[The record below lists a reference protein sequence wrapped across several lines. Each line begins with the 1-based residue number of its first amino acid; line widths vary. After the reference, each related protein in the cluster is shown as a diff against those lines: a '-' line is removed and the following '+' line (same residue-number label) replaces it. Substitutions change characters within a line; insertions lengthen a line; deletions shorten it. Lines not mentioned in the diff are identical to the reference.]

1 MKIKVTVK
9 GQKDPIIYS
18 GDRIDVLDFEM
29 NGEMYK
35 QIRYF
40 RKGFSKSE
48 LLIAIMSFYGCGA
61 AVLNKHFGKVFL
73 PVGKPF
79 GIFK

>member
-1 MKIKVTVK
+1 MKIKISIK
-9 GQKDPIIYS
+9 GQKEPIIYS

-29 NGEMYK
+29 NGEKYK

-48 LLIAIMSFYGCGA
+48 LVKSDLVVKIVEIE
-61 AVLNKHFGKVFL
+61 K
-73 PVGKPF
+73 
-79 GIFK
+79 

>member
-48 LLIAIMSFYGCGA
+48 LLKADLIT
-61 AVLNKHFGKVFL
+61 
-73 PVGKPF
+73 
-79 GIFK
+79 

>member
-1 MKIKVTVK
+1 MKIKITIK
-9 GQKDPIIYS
+9 GQKEPIIYR

-40 RKGFSKSE
+40 RTGFSKSE
-48 LLIAIMSFYGCGA
+48 LLKSDLVIKI
-61 AVLNKHFGKVFL
+61 VEVEK
-73 PVGKPF
+73 
-79 GIFK
+79 

>member
-1 MKIKVTVK
+1 MELSITLK
-9 GQKDPIIYS
+9 GKKEPMIFK

-29 NGEMYK
+29 QGVKYK

-48 LLIAIMSFYGCGA
+48 YIQSNLIIKMKE
-61 AVLNKHFGKVFL
+61 N
-73 PVGKPF
+73 
-79 GIFK
+79 

>member
-1 MKIKVTVK
+1 MKIKINIK
-9 GQKDPIIYS
+9 GQKDPILYS

-29 NGEMYK
+29 NGEKYK

-48 LLIAIMSFYGCGA
+48 LLKADLIVKI
-61 AVLNKHFGKVFL
+61 VEIEK
-73 PVGKPF
+73 
-79 GIFK
+79 

>member
-1 MKIKVTVK
+1 MEISIYLK
-9 GQKDPIIYS
+9 GRRDPLVYS

-29 NGEMYK
+29 NDVKYK

-48 LLIAIMSFYGCGA
+48 LVQTDLIKRIQE
-61 AVLNKHFGKVFL
+61 KK
-73 PVGKPF
+73 
-79 GIFK
+79 

>member
-29 NGEMYK
+29 NGEMYI

-48 LLIAIMSFYGCGA
+48 LLKADLITKIIE
-61 AVLNKHFGKVFL
+61 VEK
-73 PVGKPF
+73 
-79 GIFK
+79 

>member
-40 RKGFSKSE
+40 RKVFSKSE
-48 LLIAIMSFYGCGA
+48 LLKADLITKIIE
-61 AVLNKHFGKVFL
+61 VEK
-73 PVGKPF
+73 
-79 GIFK
+79 

>member
-48 LLIAIMSFYGCGA
+48 LFKADLITKIIE
-61 AVLNKHFGKVFL
+61 VEK
-73 PVGKPF
+73 
-79 GIFK
+79 

>member
-1 MKIKVTVK
+1 MKIKINIK

-29 NGEMYK
+29 NGEKYK

-40 RKGFSKSE
+40 RKFFYKSE
-48 LLIAIMSFYGCGA
+48 LLKAD
-61 AVLNKHFGKVFL
+61 L
-73 PVGKPF
+73 
-79 GIFK
+79 IFKIVEIEK

>member
-1 MKIKVTVK
+1 MV
-9 GQKDPIIYS
+9 DPIIFK

-29 NGEMYK
+29 NGVKYK

-48 LLIAIMSFYGCGA
+48 YIEESLIKQMRER
-61 AVLNKHFGKVFL
+61 K
-73 PVGKPF
+73 
-79 GIFK
+79 